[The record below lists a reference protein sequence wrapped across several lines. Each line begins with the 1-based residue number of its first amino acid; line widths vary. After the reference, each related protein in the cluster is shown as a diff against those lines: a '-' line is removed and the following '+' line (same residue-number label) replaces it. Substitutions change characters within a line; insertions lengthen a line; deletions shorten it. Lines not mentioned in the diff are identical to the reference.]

1 MSKTPSNP
9 KGTRDFLPS
18 ELSKRNYILDILK
31 KNFQLIGFSQIE
43 TPALEKNTTLLG
55 KYGSE
60 GDRLIF
66 KILNSGDKVKKA
78 DLNALKEN
86 KLLEFTN
93 SISEKGLRYDLTVPL
108 ARFVAQHQN
117 DIVFPFKRFQ
127 IQNVWRADRPQHGRF
142 QEFTQCD
149 ADVIGSNSIIQEI
162 ELIKLYDKAF
172 TELGFNDIVF
182 KINHRLILKGLADY
196 IGAENKLNDFISIID
211 KLDKTGLD
219 LVIKEIKD
227 LIEDVSVS
235 KLKNLLEDKTITID
249 KLSTFFIDFPEA
261 KKGLND
267 LSSILEFIYL
277 DNSLNNEIRFDLT
290 LARGLNYY
298 TGTIIEVSSKSN
310 SRIGSLGGGGRYD
323 DLTTLFN
330 MKNTSGVGISFGL
343 DRIYLLMEEKNLFP
357 EYLEN
362 SFDIIIINFGIKY
375 LKKIFPV
382 IDMFRKNNK
391 KVFVYPDEVKL
402 NKQFSYANK
411 HNASFAII
419 MGEDEFNKDE
429 ILVKNLTEGSQLTYP
444 ISKLDSILLGLKRD

>member
-1 MSKTPSNP
+1 MSKQASNP

-31 KNFQLIGFSQIE
+31 NNFQLFGFSQIE

-55 KYGSE
+55 KYGNE
-60 GDRLIF
+60 GDRLVF
-66 KILNSGDKVKKA
+66 KILNSGDKLKKA
-78 DLNALKEN
+78 DIDSLKEN
-86 KLLEFTN
+86 KLPAFSN

-162 ELIKLYDKAF
+162 ELIKLYDKIF
-172 TELGFNDIVF
+172 TELGFDDVIF
-182 KINHRLILKGLADY
+182 KLNHRLVLKGLADY
-196 IGAENKLNDFISIID
+196 IGIENNLNDFISIID
-211 KLDKTGLD
+211 KLDKIGLD
-219 LVIKEIKD
+219 LVIKEIED
-227 LIEDVSVS
+227 LNSDVPTS
-235 KLKNLLEDKTITID
+235 KLYKLFEDQTISLD
-249 KLSTFFIDFPEA
+249 K
-261 KKGLND
+261 
-267 LSSILEFIYL
+267 LSSILQNSSVAKNGLEDLRSIFEFFSSEK
-277 DNSLNNEIRFDLT
+277 SLNNEIRFDLT

-298 TGTIIEVSSKSN
+298 TGTIIEVVSKTN
-310 SRIGSLGGGGRYD
+310 SRLGSLGGGGRYD
-323 DLTTLFN
+323 DLTSLFN

-343 DRIYLLMEEKNLFP
+343 DRIYLLMDEKKLFP
-357 EYLEN
+357 EHLEN

-382 IDMFRKNNK
+382 IDMFRKQNK
-391 KVFVYPDEVKL
+391 KVFVYPDDVKL

-411 HNASFAII
+411 HNASFAVI
-419 MGEDEFNKDE
+419 MGENEFNNNE
-429 ILVKNLTEGSQLTYP
+429 IIIKNMIDGSQLTYLL
-444 ISKLDSILLGLKRD
+444 SKADSILF

>member
-1 MSKTPSNP
+1 MSKQASNP

-31 KNFQLIGFSQIE
+31 NNFQLFGFSQIE

-55 KYGSE
+55 KYGNE
-60 GDRLIF
+60 GDRLVF
-66 KILNSGDKVKKA
+66 KILNSGDKLKKA
-78 DLNALKEN
+78 DIDSLKEN
-86 KLLEFTN
+86 KLPAFSN

-162 ELIKLYDKAF
+162 ELIKLYDKIF
-172 TELGFNDIVF
+172 TELGFDDLIF
-182 KINHRLILKGLADY
+182 KLNHRLVLKGLADY
-196 IGAENKLNDFISIID
+196 IGIENNLNDFISIID
-211 KLDKTGLD
+211 KLDKIGLD
-219 LVIKEIKD
+219 LVIKEIED
-227 LIEDVSVS
+227 LNRDVSTS
-235 KLKNLLEDKTITID
+235 KLYKLFEDQTISLD
-249 KLSTFFIDFPEA
+249 K
-261 KKGLND
+261 
-267 LSSILEFIYL
+267 LSSILQNSSVAKNGLEDLKSIFEFFSSEK
-277 DNSLNNEIRFDLT
+277 SLNNEIRFDLT

-298 TGTIIEVSSKSN
+298 TGTIIEVVSKTN
-310 SRIGSLGGGGRYD
+310 SRLGSLGGGGRYD
-323 DLTTLFN
+323 DLTSLFN

-343 DRIYLLMEEKNLFP
+343 DRIYLLMDEKKLFP
-357 EYLEN
+357 EHLEN

-382 IDMFRKNNK
+382 IDMFRKQNK
-391 KVFVYPDEVKL
+391 KVFVYPDDVKL

-411 HNASFAII
+411 HNASFAVI
-419 MGEDEFNKDE
+419 MGENEFNNNE
-429 ILVKNLTEGSQLTYP
+429 IIIKNMIDGSQLTYLL
-444 ISKLDSILLGLKRD
+444 SKADSILF

>member
-1 MSKTPSNP
+1 MSKQASNP

-31 KNFQLIGFSQIE
+31 NNFQLFGFSQIE

-55 KYGSE
+55 KYGNE
-60 GDRLIF
+60 GDRLVF
-66 KILNSGDKVKKA
+66 KILNSGDKLKKA
-78 DLNALKEN
+78 DIDSLKEN
-86 KLLEFTN
+86 KLPAFSN

-162 ELIKLYDKAF
+162 ELIKLYDKIF
-172 TELGFNDIVF
+172 TELGFDDLIF
-182 KINHRLILKGLADY
+182 KLNHRLVLKGLADY
-196 IGAENKLNDFISIID
+196 IGIENNLNDFISIID
-211 KLDKTGLD
+211 KLDKIGLD
-219 LVIKEIKD
+219 LVIKEIED
-227 LIEDVSVS
+227 LNSDVPTS
-235 KLKNLLEDKTITID
+235 KLHKLFEDQTISLD
-249 KLSTFFIDFPEA
+249 K
-261 KKGLND
+261 
-267 LSSILEFIYL
+267 LSSILQNSSVAKNGLEDLRSIFEFFSSEK
-277 DNSLNNEIRFDLT
+277 SLNNEIRFDLT

-298 TGTIIEVSSKSN
+298 TGTIIEVVSKTN
-310 SRIGSLGGGGRYD
+310 SRLGSLGGGGRYD
-323 DLTTLFN
+323 DLTSLFN

-343 DRIYLLMEEKNLFP
+343 DRIYLLMDEKKLFP
-357 EYLEN
+357 EHLEN

-382 IDMFRKNNK
+382 IDMLRKQNK
-391 KVFVYPDEVKL
+391 KVFVYPDDVKL

-411 HNASFAII
+411 HNASFAVI
-419 MGEDEFNKDE
+419 MGENELNNNE
-429 ILVKNLTEGSQLTYP
+429 IIIKNMIDGSQLTYLL
-444 ISKLDSILLGLKRD
+444 SKADSILF

>member
-1 MSKTPSNP
+1 MSKQASNP

-31 KNFQLIGFSQIE
+31 NNFQLFGFSQIE

-55 KYGSE
+55 KYGNE
-60 GDRLIF
+60 GDRLVF
-66 KILNSGDKVKKA
+66 KILNSGDKLKKA
-78 DLNALKEN
+78 DIDSLKEN
-86 KLLEFTN
+86 KLPAFSN

-162 ELIKLYDKAF
+162 ELIKLYDKIF
-172 TELGFNDIVF
+172 TELGFDDLIF
-182 KINHRLILKGLADY
+182 KLNHRLVLKGLADY
-196 IGAENKLNDFISIID
+196 IGIENNLNDFISIID
-211 KLDKTGLD
+211 KLDKIGLD
-219 LVIKEIKD
+219 LVIKEIED
-227 LIEDVSVS
+227 LNRDVSTS
-235 KLKNLLEDKTITID
+235 KLHKLFEDQTISLD
-249 KLSTFFIDFPEA
+249 K
-261 KKGLND
+261 
-267 LSSILEFIYL
+267 LSSILQNSSVAKNGLEDLRSIFEFFSYEK
-277 DNSLNNEIRFDLT
+277 SLNNEIRFDLT

-298 TGTIIEVSSKSN
+298 TGTIIEVVSKTN
-310 SRIGSLGGGGRYD
+310 SRLGSLGGGGRYD
-323 DLTTLFN
+323 DLTSLFN

-343 DRIYLLMEEKNLFP
+343 DRIYLLMDEKKLFP
-357 EYLEN
+357 EHLEN

-382 IDMFRKNNK
+382 IDMLRKQNK
-391 KVFVYPDEVKL
+391 KVFVYPDDVKL

-411 HNASFAII
+411 HNASFAVI
-419 MGEDEFNKDE
+419 MGENELNNNE
-429 ILVKNLTEGSQLTYP
+429 IIIKNMIDGSQLTYLL
-444 ISKLDSILLGLKRD
+444 SKADSILF

>member
-1 MSKTPSNP
+1 MSKQASNP

-31 KNFQLIGFSQIE
+31 NNFQLFGFSQIE

-55 KYGSE
+55 KYGNE
-60 GDRLIF
+60 GDRLVF
-66 KILNSGDKVKKA
+66 KILNSGDKLKKA
-78 DLNALKEN
+78 DIDSLKEN
-86 KLLEFTN
+86 KLPAFSN

-162 ELIKLYDKAF
+162 ELIKLYDKIF
-172 TELGFNDIVF
+172 TELGFDDVIF
-182 KINHRLILKGLADY
+182 KLNHRLVLKGLADY
-196 IGAENKLNDFISIID
+196 IGIENNLNDFISIID
-211 KLDKTGLD
+211 KLDKIGLD
-219 LVIKEIKD
+219 LVIKEIED
-227 LIEDVSVS
+227 LNSDVPTS
-235 KLKNLLEDKTITID
+235 KLHKLFEDQTISLD
-249 KLSTFFIDFPEA
+249 K
-261 KKGLND
+261 
-267 LSSILEFIYL
+267 LSSILQNSSVAKNGLEDLRSIFEFFSSEK
-277 DNSLNNEIRFDLT
+277 SLNNEIRFDLT

-298 TGTIIEVSSKSN
+298 TGTIIEVVSKTN
-310 SRIGSLGGGGRYD
+310 SRLGSLGGGGRYD
-323 DLTTLFN
+323 DLTSLFN

-343 DRIYLLMEEKNLFP
+343 DRIYLLMDEKKLFP
-357 EYLEN
+357 EHLEN

-382 IDMFRKNNK
+382 IDMFRKQNK
-391 KVFVYPDEVKL
+391 KVFVYPDDVKL

-411 HNASFAII
+411 HNASFAVI
-419 MGEDEFNKDE
+419 MGENEFNNNE
-429 ILVKNLTEGSQLTYP
+429 IIIKNMIDGSQLTYLL
-444 ISKLDSILLGLKRD
+444 SKADSILF

>member
-1 MSKTPSNP
+1 MSKQASNP

-31 KNFQLIGFSQIE
+31 NNFQLFGFSQIE

-55 KYGSE
+55 KYGNE
-60 GDRLIF
+60 GDRLVF
-66 KILNSGDKVKKA
+66 KILNSGDKLKKA
-78 DLNALKEN
+78 DIDSLKEN
-86 KLLEFTN
+86 KLLAFSN

-162 ELIKLYDKAF
+162 ELIKLYDKIF
-172 TELGFNDIVF
+172 TELGFDDVIF
-182 KINHRLILKGLADY
+182 KLNHRLVLKGLADY
-196 IGAENKLNDFISIID
+196 IGIENNLNDFISIID
-211 KLDKTGLD
+211 KLDKIGLD
-219 LVIKEIKD
+219 LVIKEIED
-227 LIEDVSVS
+227 LNRDVPTS
-235 KLKNLLEDKTITID
+235 KLHKLFEDQTISLD
-249 KLSTFFIDFPEA
+249 K
-261 KKGLND
+261 
-267 LSSILEFIYL
+267 LSSILQNSSVAKNGLEDLRSIFEFFSSEK
-277 DNSLNNEIRFDLT
+277 SLNNEIRFDLT

-298 TGTIIEVSSKSN
+298 TGTIIEVVSKTN
-310 SRIGSLGGGGRYD
+310 SRLGSLGGGGRYD
-323 DLTTLFN
+323 DLTSLFN

-343 DRIYLLMEEKNLFP
+343 DRIYLLMDEKKLFP
-357 EYLEN
+357 EHLEN

-382 IDMFRKNNK
+382 IDMFRKQNK
-391 KVFVYPDEVKL
+391 KVFVYPDDVKL

-411 HNASFAII
+411 HNASFAVI
-419 MGEDEFNKDE
+419 MGENEFNNNE
-429 ILVKNLTEGSQLTYP
+429 IIIKNMIDGSQLTYLL
-444 ISKLDSILLGLKRD
+444 SKADSILF